1 MGELW
6 WVGYGGLIVVG
17 WLWWV
22 GELWCVDCGG
32 WVVVGG

>member
-1 MGELW
+1 MSCG
-6 WVGYGGLIVVG
+6 VLIVVG